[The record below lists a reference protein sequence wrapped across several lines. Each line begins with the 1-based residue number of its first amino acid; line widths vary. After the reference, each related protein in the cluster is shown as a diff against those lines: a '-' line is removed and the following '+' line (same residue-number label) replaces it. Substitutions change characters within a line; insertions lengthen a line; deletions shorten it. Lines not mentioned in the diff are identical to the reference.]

1 MKTTRIQIF
10 IAVIV
15 LLFFSLACEASVST
29 ANISDAYMTNNE
41 LKSGQTDV
49 FENDQTFYCIVEVS
63 NAPDDTILKAVWT
76 TVDVEGVEPGY
87 MIDEV
92 EITTDGK
99 NEFTFD
105 LKNDSLWPEGT
116 YKVEIYMNGDL
127 EKTLEFSVQ

>member
-49 FENDQTFYCIVEVS
+49 FEKDQTFYCIVEVS

-87 MIDEV
+87 LIDEV

>member
-87 MIDEV
+87 LIDEV

>member
-1 MKTTRIQIF
+1 MKTTRIQIL
-10 IAVIV
+10 IAFIV

-29 ANISDAYMTNNE
+29 AKISDAYMTTNE
-41 LKSGQTDV
+41 LKSGQTEV
-49 FENDQTFYCIVEVS
+49 FENDQTFYCIVEIS
-63 NAPDDTILKAVWT
+63 NAPDDTTLKAVWT
-76 TVDVEGVEPGY
+76 TVDVEGVDPGY
-87 MIDEV
+87 LIDEV

-127 EKTLEFSVQ
+127 ENTLEFSVQ